1 MIDFHTDYTDFTESH
16 IATLAA
22 VGNLTK
28 NASLHSRLPA
38 DKPAVVASDAH
49 FASVAKPLRAAKG
62 LPRGI
67 GREKAL
73 IYKTFTHT
81 PQPMPRGMRKSLYK
95 VFTPENQG
103 KWSYRHLM
111 MTSSAPKPYSRNE
124 AS

>member
-49 FASVAKPLRAAKG
+49 FASAAKPTTASLLRCS
-62 LPRGI
+62 L
-67 GREKAL
+67 RELREICVRQKADYL
-73 IYKTFTHT
+73 IEIDKKYI
-81 PQPMPRGMRKSLYK
+81 MDL
-95 VFTPENQG
+95 
-103 KWSYRHLM
+103 
-111 MTSSAPKPYSRNE
+111 
-124 AS
+124 